1 MSVKR
6 DGYRSRLTA
15 LTDWEPFLLEESGLP
30 GPRANLELAQAVAEE
45 GTQEHFMRW
54 ISIGPDAASSNSP
67 GVFLVVC
74 GTIGLGRLIAGGQI
88 GLLPI
93 LRRCASDPRWR
104 VREGVAMAL
113 QRWGDKDM
121 DALLAEMNAWSQGN
135 LLEQRAAAAALCE
148 PRLLGHAG
156 HAHAVLQ
163 LLDSITTCIQQ
174 VSQRKDD
181 DFKVLRQG
189 LAYCWSVAVAALPA
203 EGKAYMEKWFAN
215 KDKDII
221 WIMKQNLQKNRL
233 ARMDPE
239 WVERWLAQR

>member
-1 MSVKR
+1 
-6 DGYRSRLTA
+6 
-15 LTDWEPFLLEESGLP
+15 
-30 GPRANLELAQAVAEE
+30 
-45 GTQEHFMRW
+45 
-54 ISIGPDAASSNSP
+54 
-67 GVFLVVC
+67 
-74 GTIGLGRLIAGGQI
+74 
-88 GLLPI
+88 
-93 LRRCASDPRWR
+93 
-104 VREGVAMAL
+104 MAL

>member
-1 MSVKR
+1 MSGNM
-6 DGYRSRLTA
+6 DGYRSKLKEQ
-15 LTDWEPFLLEESGLP
+15 TDWEPFLLEQSGLP
-30 GPRANLELAQAVAEE
+30 GPRANLELAQAVADE
-45 GTQEHFMRW
+45 GSQEQFLRW
-54 ISIGPDAASSNSP
+54 ISTSPNAASGNSP

-93 LRRCASDPRWR
+93 LRLCASDPRWR

-121 DALLAEMNAWSQGN
+121 DALLAEMNAWRQGN

-148 PRLLGHAG
+148 PRLLGHTG
-156 HAHAVLQ
+156 HARAVIH
-163 LLDSITTCIQQ
+163 LLDSITASIPP
-174 VSQRKDD
+174 VSQRTD

-203 EGKAYMEKWFAN
+203 EGKAYMEKWFASN
-215 KDKDII
+215 DKDII
-221 WIMKQNLQKNRL
+221 WIMRQNLQKNRL
-233 ARMDPE
+233 ARMDPG
-239 WVERWLAQR
+239 WVERWLARL